1 MEGAEIAT
9 EIPPQLDNF
18 TGDANKNS
26 RSDAAVQSVIEGIF
40 EDLMLG
46 VRVEEALNH
55 QIKSSKGDVKAL
67 YTEGEEGGE
76 TWTRTEDPSNR
87 WLREL
92 GKELMGAG
100 GGAEL
105 AQALVALGQFWLG
118 GLVIWFWVLMKTPWN
133 TEAAY
138 WLDRRASGKTCSP
151 FYHSL
156 LSNYPENTFAILNN
170 GLPVDNQRLD
180 SRNTTDFPEWRPNQP
195 FFSFLRYYRFAKTF
209 SWELLTLFSLSRSFR
224 RAASDISETEWEC
237 LLDVISQNKGSFVLI
252 SKTTRPQH
260 RTLLISMFRVLGIV
274 ENIIDNPSDAWMAT
288 NNWIYAAA
296 STNYGRFE
304 REDLRKEELD
314 GPMSDKYLNHPQ
326 RWFVA
331 IDRQSIF
338 PVDPVYT
345 PIVESLIHTQ
355 DFGNENDPRC
365 IGGDSDGPGK
375 LKAARKV
382 CCETKCFATCSCT
395 FISVFPEPLVEII
408 ETDGK
413 GLGVRSLQVHT
424 PFIFNALS
432 LLADALI

>member
-1 MEGAEIAT
+1 MEEASIAAT
-9 EIPPQLDNF
+9 EIPSQLDDF
-18 TGDANKNS
+18 IGDTNKNS
-26 RSDAAVQSVIEGIF
+26 RSDAAVEPVIEGIF
-40 EDLMLG
+40 QDLMLG

-67 YTEGEEGGE
+67 YTEIEGRE
-76 TWTRTEDPSNR
+76 AWTKTEDPSNR

-92 GKELMGAG
+92 GKELMDAG
-100 GGAEL
+100 VGAEL

-118 GLVIWFWVLMKTPWN
+118 GLVIWFWVLTKTPWD

-138 WLDRRASGKTCSP
+138 WLDRRTSGNIYSP

-156 LSNYPENTFAILNN
+156 LSNYPENTFAILND
-170 GLPVDNQRLD
+170 GLSVDNQRLD
-180 SRNTTDFPEWRPNQP
+180 SDSAATFPERRPNQL
-195 FFSFLRYYRFAKTF
+195 FFSFIRYYRFAKTF

-224 RAASDISETEWEC
+224 RAASDLSETDWER
-237 LLDVISQNKGSFVLI
+237 LLDVIGQNKGSFLLI

-296 STNYGRFE
+296 SSNYGRFE
-304 REDLRKEELD
+304 REDLRKGELE

-345 PIVESLIHTQ
+345 PIVGSLIHTQ

-365 IGGDSDGPGK
+365 IGGDRDGPAK
-375 LKAARKV
+375 LKAGRKQ
-382 CCETKCFATCSCT
+382 CERCGAECSATCSCI
-395 FISVFPEPLVEII
+395 FASVFPGPLVEII

-413 GLGVRSLQVHT
+413 GLGVRSLQVRIL
-424 PFIFNALS
+424 FIF
-432 LLADALI
+432 